1 MTKQE
6 AKIRI
11 EKLKKEINHHRYLYH
26 VLDKQEIS
34 EEALDSLKHELYQL
48 EQRFPEFITLDSP
61 TQRIG
66 SKPLDEFKKV
76 KHQVLQWS
84 FNDAFDPEEMKEFD
98 ERIKKQLGKL
108 VNLKSVDYVCELKID
123 GLHVVLTYRKGIFV
137 LGATRGDGKIGEDVT
152 QNLKT
157 IESIPLGLEKPVD
170 VIVEGEVWM
179 AKRVFEALNKE
190 REKRGE
196 PLLANPRNAAAGAIR
211 QLDSKITAER
221 KLDCFIY
228 DLSSSSIGIPSTQ
241 EKELE
246 ILKSLGFKINQHYQY
261 CSNIEEVIKF
271 WKKWKNKKETQDYWI
286 DGIVVKVNNRY
297 FQESLG
303 YTGKAPRWA
312 IAFKFPGEE
321 AVTIVRDIQVQ
332 IGRTGALTPVAHLKP
347 VRIAG
352 TVISRAT
359 LHNEDEIKRLG
370 IRIGDTV
377 IVQKAGDVIPDIV
390 RVLPKLRTGKEK
402 KFYMPNKCPICNTK
416 TERKPGEAATYCT
429 NLNCFAQER
438 EKMTHFVSKKAFD
451 IEGMGEK
458 IVIQLINE
466 GLISRPVDIFNL
478 KQGDLEPLERFAE
491 KSAKNLIEA
500 IEKSKKISLA
510 KFIFAL
516 GIRYVGEETALLLAD
531 FVASRIQK

>member
-6 AKIRI
+6 TKIRI

-34 EEALDSLKHELYQL
+34 EKALDSLKHELYQL
-48 EQRFPEFITLDSP
+48 EQKFPEFIAPDSP

-66 SKPLDEFKKV
+66 GKPLDEFKKA

-84 FNDAFDPEEMKEFD
+84 FNDAFDPEEIKEFD
-98 ERIKKQLGKL
+98 ERIKRQLGKL
-108 VNLKSVDYVCELKID
+108 VNSKPIDYVCELKID
-123 GLHVVLTYRKGIFV
+123 GLHMVLTYRKGIFV

-157 IESIPLGLEKPVD
+157 IESIPLRLEKPID

-179 AKRVFEALNKE
+179 AKRVFEVLNKE

-211 QLDSKITAER
+211 QLDPKITAER

-228 DLSSSSIGIPSTQ
+228 DLSASSIGIPTTQ
-241 EKELE
+241 REELE
-246 ILKSLGFKINQHYQY
+246 VLKSLGFKINQYYQY

-271 WKKWKNKKETQDYWI
+271 WEKWKDRKESQDYWI
-286 DGIVVKVNNRY
+286 DGVVVKVNSRY
-297 FQESLG
+297 LQESLG

-321 AVTIVRDIQVQ
+321 ATTIVKDIQIQ
-332 IGRTGALTPVAHLKP
+332 IGRTGTLTPVAHLKP

-359 LHNEDEIKRLG
+359 LHNEDEIKRLD

-390 RVLPKLRTGKEK
+390 KVLPKLRIGKEK

-416 TERKPGEAATYCT
+416 TERKPKEAATYCT
-429 NLNCFAQER
+429 NPNCFAQER
-438 EKMTHFVSKKAFD
+438 EKMIHFVSKKAFD

-458 IVIQLINE
+458 IVTQLINE
-466 GLISRPVDIFNL
+466 GLISKPADIFNL

-500 IEKSKKISLA
+500 IEKSKRISLA

-516 GIRYVGEETALLLAD
+516 GIRYVGEETALLLVD
-531 FVASRIQK
+531 FVASRVQK